1 MKLYPE
7 YTEKTFDNLVTS
19 DEILIN
25 YFEPYCKSSNRIW
38 ASKNAKRSIKECFC
52 GIAKRLQNVKKVF
65 MGVFFVENKGSVM
78 LIPVPKYKTVAA
90 NFKNVLRILDTP

>member
-65 MGVFFVENKGSVM
+65 RGGF
-78 LIPVPKYKTVAA
+78 
-90 NFKNVLRILDTP
+90 R